1 LEGKQIIYPPPTL
14 PPLILRERPPPRPDA
29 PTHHETCIVYLVP
42 PTPPRTVVT
51 HICKIPP
58 KPRDIIIERWLP
70 YKFERSKKVYVK
82 RAIPPRE
89 PELHN
94 INIIYESQVNIKHQI
109 HEHGP
114 IPTDPETYTQQ
125 FGDQLLSVK
134 DLYDQ
139 LFAELEK
146 QRADDNTR
154 QRLQHMCRGPLDPNP
169 GPCNNGGN
177 FNIPPV
183 DSTFHPRYVIDNIP
197 NRNPCEDILGITAY

>member
-1 LEGKQIIYPPPTL
+1 MLFLG
-14 PPLILRERPPPRPDA
+14 
-29 PTHHETCIVYLVP
+29 IVDLVL

-70 YKFERSKKVYVK
+70 YKLVPPRSPNVILK

-114 IPTDPETYTQQ
+114 IRTDPETYIQQ
-125 FGDQLLSVK
+125 FGDQLLSEK

-146 QRADDNTR
+146 QRADDNTVS
-154 QRLQHMCRGPLDPNP
+154 HS
-169 GPCNNGGN
+169 
-177 FNIPPV
+177 F
-183 DSTFHPRYVIDNIP
+183 RYMYKVK
-197 NRNPCEDILGITAY
+197 